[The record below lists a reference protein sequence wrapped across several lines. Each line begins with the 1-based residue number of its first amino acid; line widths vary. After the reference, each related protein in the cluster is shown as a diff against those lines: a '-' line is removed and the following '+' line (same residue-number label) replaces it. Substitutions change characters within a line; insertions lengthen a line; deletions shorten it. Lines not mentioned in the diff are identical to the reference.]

1 MFTHLLAQYCALE
14 ETLKGTTLSRLH
26 CSTAQMNGGN
36 APSGY
41 SVFRFGIRLYLHQ
54 GFSEYG

>member
-36 APSGY
+36 APSDY
-41 SVFRFGIRLYLHQ
+41 SVCASESGYISIKV
-54 GFSEYG
+54 FSEYG